1 MMESKKCAEAW
12 KTVVAVYKSTR
23 DTDPE
28 TTMQEIVRRLGI
40 KNTKEVFA
48 TVAAIKKNDGR
59 IYGENRKYMDSI
71 PVNSES
77 VVWEYGNPML
87 RVDLDEIHTSHIN
100 QLITA
105 LRMMESR

>member
-1 MMESKKCAEAW
+1 MESKKCAEAW
-12 KTVVAVYKSTR
+12 KTVLAIYKSTR
-23 DTDPE
+23 GADPE

-48 TVAAIKKNDGR
+48 TVAAIKKRDGR
-59 IYGENRKYMDSI
+59 IYGENRKFTDSI
-71 PVNSES
+71 PINSES
-77 VVWEYGNPML
+77 VLWEHGNPMM

-105 LRMMESR
+105 LRMMESQV